1 MKIMIVVHSS
11 MFDACIP
18 LINRLKDNTD
28 LTCVFEVYPSSPNM
42 MGVDETVFKN
52 QDYVNGIEVPSLKQY
67 ADDIP
72 LDKTTVIRFYQPS
85 KIFRHIRMMY
95 LLNKQIKKQKPDIV
109 YFYNVDSIALLFAY
123 TTKRNW
129 AMAVHDPILHSSE
142 KNAKFSQFI
151 RRLLFYKCENYFL
164 FTKNYL
170 DAFSQKY
177 HIFTNKIRLTALG
190 AYEQVGVTHII
201 EEHNELN
208 LLFFGRIVPYKGL
221 RFLLESFKRLRE
233 KYNDINLYI
242 LGKGDIETDIINLN
256 SAGLNIINRFYSVE
270 EFREIISKCDLVV
283 CPYTDATQSG
293 VIMSSY
299 AFRKPVLATNVGGLS
314 EMVNHMKTG
323 YLIESHESQMIYNAI
338 DYIYHH
344 KYLLNEWSAEIEKEY
359 GEDGI
364 RGWKNIANTLIKDF
378 NDIIIKR

>member
-95 LLNKQIKKQKPDIV
+95 LLHRQIKTQQPDRV

-123 TTKRNW
+123 TTKRKW
-129 AMAVHDPILHSSE
+129 AIAVHDPILHSSE
-142 KNAKFSQFI
+142 KNAKFNQFI

-164 FTKNYL
+164 FTKNWV
-170 DAFSQKY
+170 S
-177 HIFTNKIRLTALG
+177 
-190 AYEQVGVTHII
+190 
-201 EEHNELN
+201 
-208 LLFFGRIVPYKGL
+208 
-221 RFLLESFKRLRE
+221 
-233 KYNDINLYI
+233 
-242 LGKGDIETDIINLN
+242 
-256 SAGLNIINRFYSVE
+256 
-270 EFREIISKCDLVV
+270 
-283 CPYTDATQSG
+283 
-293 VIMSSY
+293 
-299 AFRKPVLATNVGGLS
+299 
-314 EMVNHMKTG
+314 
-323 YLIESHESQMIYNAI
+323 
-338 DYIYHH
+338 
-344 KYLLNEWSAEIEKEY
+344 
-359 GEDGI
+359 
-364 RGWKNIANTLIKDF
+364 
-378 NDIIIKR
+378 